1 MVLTY
6 MMVYT
11 VDAALEKGKVAF
23 NCVCADTHI
32 TLFTSIDLPNGLVS
46 RLQGARTLAISLAN
60 FNPTTY
66 LTWLEQVGLWLPR
79 RKGVIT

>member
-1 MVLTY
+1 VQVVLTY

-32 TLFTSIDLPNGLVS
+32 TLFTSIDPPNGLATA
-46 RLQGARTLAISLAN
+46 RRARTLAISLAN
-60 FNPTTY
+60 FNPTAY
-66 LTWLEQVGLWLPR
+66 LTWLDQVGL
-79 RKGVIT
+79 